1 MVEKNSQHLTAFS
14 TTNGSHTFKKMP
26 FGLVSSG
33 STFNRMMR
41 KLLHDCSN
49 DILGHTKRWDDH
61 QVTLRDILP
70 ESEMQD

>member
-1 MVEKNSQHLTAFS
+1 
-14 TTNGSHTFKKMP
+14 MP

-61 QVTLRDILP
+61 LVTLRDILP